1 MPPISMLIKP
11 ASSKCN
17 LNCEYCFYHDVANS
31 RAVADFG
38 FINLE
43 TIEVI
48 ITKVLQFASGHAT
61 FSFFMQTIME
71 AKNGFFREPVFTDQN
86 RNQDGEEPNCVPRPR
101 CTRFAFYG

>member
-1 MPPISMLIKP
+1 MPPISVLIKP

-48 ITKVLQFASGHAT
+48 IKKVLQFASGYAT
-61 FSFFMQTIME
+61 FSFQGGEPTLC
-71 AKNGFFREPVFTDQN
+71 GLDFFKSVVKLQN
-86 RNQDGEEPNCVPRPR
+86 KLNVNNVRINNCI
-101 CTRFAFYG
+101 